1 MPLVSATTGFI
12 RAVSAISAEGPLAGN
27 FGSIGRADALASLPN
42 KCSAEETVV
51 PKFIIQP
58 HGRLQ
63 EWIAHEKG
71 YFHVEGLDYEFGV
84 RPTADRERELDASGK
99 VTEIRSGAFESY
111 NQAGGNKGVKSDI
124 SCACHWA
131 VNQAS
136 AQRIGT
142 MWGKSYVVT
151 PGGVMVPPDSPI
163 QRPEHLADREI
174 AVGYH
179 SGSHFTT
186 IQALEPFIA
195 RDRIKLK
202 FVGMPWARVDVAVQG
217 EVPATSVWGLT
228 FQTLEQLGF
237 RKVVDTSFMI
247 GFMFP
252 SGVDPADVQRYTDG
266 LKRAQMDLDFEPE
279 CYKHLY
285 INEIP
290 ERYKSK
296 VDVRCFSTGERIVFL
311 PYTEQMYAKAQAW
324 MQERGLFE
332 EHRPALDYASA
343 VAA

>member
-1 MPLVSATTGFI
+1 M
-12 RAVSAISAEGPLAGN
+12 
-27 FGSIGRADALASLPN
+27 
-42 KCSAEETVV
+42 

-63 EWIAHEKG
+63 EWIAHENG
-71 YFHVEGLDYEFGV
+71 YFRAEGLDYEFGV
-84 RPTADRERELDASGK
+84 RPSADRERELDAAGR
-99 VTEIRSGAFESY
+99 VAEIRSGAFESY
-111 NQAGGNKGVKSDI
+111 RQAGGNKGVKSDV

-151 PGGVMVPPDSPI
+151 PGGVMVPPDSAI
-163 QRPEHLADREI
+163 QRPADLANREI

-186 IQALEPFIA
+186 IQALEPVLGS
-195 RDRIKLK
+195 DQIKLK
-202 FVGMPWARVDVAVQG
+202 FVGMPWARVDVGIRG

-228 FQTLEQLGF
+228 FQVLEQLGF
-237 RKVVDTSFMI
+237 RKVADTSFMI

-252 SGVDPADVQRYTDG
+252 FGVDPADVEKYMNG
-266 LKRAQMDLDFEPE
+266 LRRAQMDLDFEPE
-279 CYKHLY
+279 RYKHLY
-285 INEIP
+285 LNEIP
-290 ERYKSK
+290 DRYKSNI
-296 VDVRCFSTGERIVFL
+296 DVRRFSTGERVVFL
-311 PYTEQMYAKAQAW
+311 PYTEEKYAKAQAW

-332 EHRPALDYASA
+332 EYVTALDYASA